1 MHLMHLLILAAVQGI
16 TEFLPVSSS
25 GHLVMTWAAFDAAG
39 WDVEQSARSR
49 LTLDI
54 AVHVGTLVAVCLF
67 YWRDLRDMMIGAV
80 KLLSG
85 RKHPGARLILHL
97 IVGSIP
103 LAIVGYLFLDDIALY
118 LHNIEVAA
126 WTTIIFAVVLYI
138 GDRATMTLKRI
149 EHMTMGQALLIGCAQ
164 VLALIPGTSRS
175 GITMTAARFLGYE
188 RSEAARF
195 SLLLSIPAII
205 GPGLLAGL
213 ELQQTGNLR
222 LGTDALIAAGL
233 ACAVAL
239 ISIAAMVAW
248 LRRASFTVFVVYRIM
263 LGGLLLALIYGGVV
277 TGA

>member
-25 GHLVMTWAAFDAAG
+25 GHLVITWAAFDAAG
-39 WDVEQSARSR
+39 WEVEQSAHNR

-67 YWRDLRDMMIGAV
+67 YWRDLRDMAVGAA

-85 RKHPGARLILHL
+85 RKNPGARLILHL
-97 IVGSIP
+97 AVGSVP
-103 LAIVGYLFLDDIALY
+103 LAIVGYLFLDDIALH
-118 LHNIEVAA
+118 LHNVEIAA
-126 WTTIIFAVVLYI
+126 WSTIIFAVVLYI
-138 GDRATMTLKRI
+138 SDRATMTLKRI
-149 EHMTMGQALLIGCAQ
+149 EHLTVGQAFLIGCAQ

-175 GITMTAARFLGYE
+175 GITMTAARFLGFE

-213 ELQQTGNLR
+213 ELQESDNLR
-222 LGTDALIAAGL
+222 LGGDALIAAGL
-233 ACAVAL
+233 ACVVAL
-239 ISIAAMVAW
+239 ISIFAMVTW
-248 LRRASFTVFVVYRIM
+248 LRRASFTVFVVYRIL
-263 LGGLLLALIYGGVV
+263 LGALLLALIYGGVIA
-277 TGA
+277 GA